1 MDEIMSTS
9 SLSEAEF
16 FANNVT
22 YNVAT
27 PVRSMAELEKAIQS
41 LDATTTVTPGAP
53 TSTTDLFSQGATH
66 APEKDGLDDKM
77 HVLWFAGFAT
87 LMLLIFRVH
96 N

>member
-1 MDEIMSTS
+1 MDEITSTS

-16 FANNVT
+16 FAHNVT

-27 PVRSMAELEKAIQS
+27 PVRSTAELEKVIQS
-41 LDATTTVTPGAP
+41 LDETTTTSIAP
-53 TSTTDLFSQGATH
+53 TSTTNFFSQDATR

>member
-1 MDEIMSTS
+1 MDEIMATS

-16 FANNVT
+16 FAHNVT

-27 PVRSMAELEKAIQS
+27 PVRSTAELEEVIQS
-41 LDATTTVTPGAP
+41 LDATETATTKPVIMATNF
-53 TSTTDLFSQGATH
+53 FSQDATH
-66 APEKDGLDDKM
+66 APEDDGLDDKM
-77 HVLWFAGFAT
+77 KMLWFAGFAT

>member
-1 MDEIMSTS
+1 MATS

-16 FANNVT
+16 FAHNVT

-27 PVRSMAELEKAIQS
+27 PVRSTAELERVIQS
-41 LDATTTVTPGAP
+41 LDETTTAP
-53 TSTTDLFSQGATH
+53 TSTASTTPFFSQGATH
-66 APEKDGLDDKM
+66 EMDGLDDKM
-77 HVLWFAGFAT
+77 HMLWFAGFAT

>member
-16 FANNVT
+16 FANHVD
-22 YNVAT
+22 YSVAA
-27 PVRSMAELEKAIQS
+27 PVRSTAELEKVIQS
-41 LDATTTVTPGAP
+41 LDAP
-53 TSTTDLFSQGATH
+53 TSTTNLFSQDATH
-66 APEKDGLDDKM
+66 TPEDGGLDDTMKM
-77 HVLWFAGFAT
+77 LWFAGFAT